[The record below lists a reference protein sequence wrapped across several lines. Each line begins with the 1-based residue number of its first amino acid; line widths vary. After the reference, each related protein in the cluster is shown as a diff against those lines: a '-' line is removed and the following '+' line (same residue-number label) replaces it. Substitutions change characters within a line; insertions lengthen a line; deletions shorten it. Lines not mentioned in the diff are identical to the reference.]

1 MLWCIAAYVLLFIV
15 AVGTYAVIRKILRKE
30 RPPMQFKLLREPG
43 ETLRKRLNAADE
55 NDLVVLL
62 IVALTPLLLST
73 GFVTICVKI
82 SPQKAQLAVLIA
94 AGVLFLGALPLSGI
108 YAVRRLHRYAND
120 WLGYMGERA
129 VSEALIPLYAEGYRV
144 FHDVPAAGAKKTF
157 NLDHVVIGPSGV
169 WLIETK
175 TRRKR
180 RGRAGY
186 KEHEVAFDGAQLIW
200 PWGEERQAVIQVQCE
215 ARWLAEWINRATG
228 IAVVVNPILAL
239 PGWFVHEKSVN
250 VVRALNH
257 KNLSSAITGRRKIAI
272 SNADADLIARLL
284 DETCRDVAV

>member
-1 MLWCIAAYVLLFIV
+1 MLWCIAAYVLLFTV
-15 AVGTYAVIRKILRKE
+15 VVGTYAVIRKILRKE

-62 IVALTPLLLST
+62 IVALIPLLLST

-82 SPQKAQLAVLIA
+82 FPQKAQLAVLIV
-94 AGVLFLGALPLSGI
+94 AGILFLGTLPLSGI
-108 YAVRRLHRYAND
+108 YAVHRLRRYAND

-129 VSEALIPLYAEGYRV
+129 VSEALTPLYAQGFRV
-144 FHDVPAAGAKKTF
+144 FHDVPAEGAMKNF
-157 NLDHVVIGPSGV
+157 NLDHVVVGPTGV

-180 RGRAGY
+180 RARAGY

-200 PWGEERQAVIQVQCE
+200 PWGEERQAVTQVQCQ
-215 ARWLAEWINRATG
+215 ARWLTEWIQRAAG

-250 VVRALNH
+250 VVRVLNH
-257 KNLSSAITGRRKIAI
+257 KNLPSAIIGRRKTVI
-272 SNADADLIARLL
+272 SNADADLIAILL
-284 DETCRDVAV
+284 GERCRDVEA